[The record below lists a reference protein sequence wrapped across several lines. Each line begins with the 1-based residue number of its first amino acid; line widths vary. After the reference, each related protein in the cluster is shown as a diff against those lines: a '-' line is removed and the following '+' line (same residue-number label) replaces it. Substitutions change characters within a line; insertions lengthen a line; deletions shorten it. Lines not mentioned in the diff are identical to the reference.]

1 MRSPAA
7 AGREPHASPMG
18 GGPPAVER
26 AARFALSG
34 RLRLLLLGAL
44 LVIGIVGM
52 HSLLPPPA
60 HGTTT
65 SAVTGAPAEMTSSAA
80 DAAVLPAM
88 PDTAG
93 SAAEAGGCHS
103 GHSGGADHGSD
114 GGSCGSHHLLMLC
127 AAILIA
133 FASLVIALALMRGR
147 LTQALYVVQRWT
159 RAPGTLV
166 AHQLFSGPLTPREVT
181 CVHRC

>member
-1 MRSPAA
+1 
-7 AGREPHASPMG
+7 
-18 GGPPAVER
+18 
-26 AARFALSG
+26 
-34 RLRLLLLGAL
+34 
-44 LVIGIVGM
+44 
-52 HSLLPPPA
+52 
-60 HGTTT
+60 
-65 SAVTGAPAEMTSSAA
+65 
-80 DAAVLPAM
+80 
-88 PDTAG
+88 
-93 SAAEAGGCHS
+93 
-103 GHSGGADHGSD
+103 
-114 GGSCGSHHLLMLC
+114 MLC